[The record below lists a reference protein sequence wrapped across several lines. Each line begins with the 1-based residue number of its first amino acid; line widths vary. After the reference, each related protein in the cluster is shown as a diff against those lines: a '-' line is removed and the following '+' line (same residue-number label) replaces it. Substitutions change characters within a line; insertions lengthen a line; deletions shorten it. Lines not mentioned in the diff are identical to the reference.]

1 MILTDKEE
9 INSEI
14 IDFIEHINKFSEP
27 EKGCF
32 IIFDKKDI
40 TLKIDIDEGKI
51 KMPEQ
56 EFYSKVDAKIKG
68 KINSEDIIR
77 TLKNIPQHLEL
88 SLEAD
93 NIEKIFELMKCEIL
107 IEKLKAQGIKF
118 LHKDI
123 EIEPR
128 IIKSKMIKKD
138 LKIEVK
144 EIEAKRNRLNRD
156 YDK

>member
-1 MILTDKEE
+1 MILTDKEK

-40 TLKIDIDEGKI
+40 TLKINTNKVKI
-51 KMPEQ
+51 EIPEQ
-56 EFYSKVDAKIKG
+56 EFYSKVDAKVNDKTIL
-68 KINSEDIIR
+68 EDIIR
-77 TLKNIPQHLEL
+77 MLKDIPQHLEL
-88 SLEAD
+88 RLEAD
-93 NIEKIFELMKCEIL
+93 NIDQIIELMKCEIL
-107 IEKLKAQGIKF
+107 IEKLKSQGIIF

-128 IIKSKMIKKD
+128 TIKSKIDEDD
-138 LKIEVK
+138 LKIKVK

-156 YDK
+156 YDI